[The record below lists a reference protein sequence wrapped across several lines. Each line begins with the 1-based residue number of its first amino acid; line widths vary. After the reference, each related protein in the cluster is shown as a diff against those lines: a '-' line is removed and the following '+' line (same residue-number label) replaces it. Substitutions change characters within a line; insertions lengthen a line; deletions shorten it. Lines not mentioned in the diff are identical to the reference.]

1 MNDQK
6 KQNEKLYPAEVVS
19 LLLRK
24 LLKREQEVVRRR
36 FALDGKPRE
45 TLESIGRKYGITRE
59 RIRQIELSGIKKI
72 EAMAKESILGN
83 LSETEVAITEML
95 QKYGGLM
102 REDLLLESI
111 LNFFDYENSEVIFE
125 TKENCEVNK
134 NNLLFIMIF
143 LLKDK
148 WHKLCNNGSFEPFWH
163 LKEINSEN
171 IRLSIDHI
179 TNFLNNH
186 GKPIQLDELSTQIE
200 KIKVEEDKIFKD
212 YILSA
217 FYVPEDD
224 NNKSDKIKKIIASH
238 LNISKSTAENILSQ
252 WGLKEWV
259 QIIPKRMNDKI
270 YLVLEQHQKPLHFT
284 EIAEKINEVSF
295 DKKVAYPAT
304 IHNELILDN
313 KYILVGRGVYA
324 LRNWGYNDGTV
335 IQVIKEI
342 LKKENRPLS
351 KNEIIDKVFSQRM
364 VRKATILLSLT
375 NRNIFSKDDKNKYSL
390 V

>member
-1 MNDQK
+1 MTDPK
-6 KQNEKLYPAEVVS
+6 IKNEKLYPAEVVS

-45 TLESIGRKYGITRE
+45 TLESIGRRHGITRE

-72 EAMAKESILGN
+72 KSMVNEALLAN
-83 LSETEVAITEML
+83 LRDTEAAITNILRE
-95 QKYGGLM
+95 YGGLM

-111 LNFFDYENSEVIFE
+111 LNLFNYENSEA
-125 TKENCEVNK
+125 NK
-134 NNLLFIMIF
+134 NNLIFIMIF

-148 WHKLCNNGSFEPFWH
+148 WNKSCNNGLFEQFWH
-163 LKEINSEN
+163 LKEIDAEK
-171 IRLSIDHI
+171 IQLSMDHI
-179 TNFLNNH
+179 TNFLNTY
-186 GKPIQLDELSTQIE
+186 GKPIKLDELADEIE
-200 KIKVEEDKIFKD
+200 KIKIAEDKIFRD
-212 YILSA
+212 YILSN
-217 FYVPEDD
+217 FHVPEDENSEID
-224 NNKSDKIKKIIASH
+224 RVKKIITSH
-238 LNISKSTAENILSQ
+238 LNINKSTDENILSQ

-259 QIIPKRMNDKI
+259 EIVPKRMNDKI

-284 EIAEKINEVSF
+284 EIAQKINEVSF

-324 LRNWGYNDGTV
+324 LRDWGYNDGTV
-335 IQVIKEI
+335 VQVIKEI

-375 NRNIFSKDDKNKYSL
+375 NRNIFSKDEKNKYSL